1 VYQLS
6 HTSTLPQLQDGKGP
20 EHTHHSILISRVLR
34 SSELSNNVRSEH
46 RTSFHCI
53 KSVRCQGSN
62 LPRSPPNP
70 TLPFLQFDDKAVQSP
85 FGTEAKDGSYTL
97 VLTLPV
103 SEAPRAINFVLKA
116 GEKWYNGPFA
126 GNFVIEIKQP
136 GVADIIDQVM

>member
-1 VYQLS
+1 V
-6 HTSTLPQLQDGKGP
+6 
-20 EHTHHSILISRVLR
+20 
-34 SSELSNNVRSEH
+34 H

-53 KSVRCQGSN
+53 KSVWCQGSN
-62 LPRSPPNP
+62 LPRSPPIP

-85 FGTEAKDGSYTL
+85 FRTEAKDGSYTL
-97 VLTLPV
+97 ELTMPV
-103 SEAPRAINFVLKA
+103 SEAPRAINFVLKT